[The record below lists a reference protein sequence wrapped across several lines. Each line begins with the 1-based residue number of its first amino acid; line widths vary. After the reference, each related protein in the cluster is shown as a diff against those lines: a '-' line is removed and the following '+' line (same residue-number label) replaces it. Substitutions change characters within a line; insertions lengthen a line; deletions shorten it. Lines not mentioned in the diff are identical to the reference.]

1 MFFSTRSCF
10 PTLSAVPSP
19 STMDYDFRNRLNPPY
34 NSQSSMYNRPTP
46 SSSSSPMSSST
57 HQMYGPSSLYPKVGQ
72 SGGHSVVHPPS
83 RTNTTSSSSGMGIR
97 VTLKPEFRITPP
109 PQMSP
114 HIGEVP
120 RSTFQFDFELERK
133 ILAEAEKENPNWS
146 KLGLENHPHK
156 TAKPIS
162 RPNSSNVDPVV
173 GKYIATGLNRE
184 AVPIAVAKYG
194 DNPTKVREFVHG
206 YSVLREMGFEANS
219 IAEALFSHD
228 NDKEAAAH
236 FLSASS

>member
-1 MFFSTRSCF
+1 
-10 PTLSAVPSP
+10 
-19 STMDYDFRNRLNPPY
+19 MDYDFRNRLNPPY

-46 SSSSSPMSSST
+46 SSSSSPMN
-57 HQMYGPSSLYPKVGQ
+57 HPMYGPASLYPKVGQ
-72 SGGHSVVHPPS
+72 SGGHSVVPPPA
-83 RTNTTSSSSGMGIR
+83 RNNTTSSSSGMGIR

-114 HIGEVP
+114 HIGEIP
-120 RSTFQFDFELERK
+120 RSTFLFDFELERK

-162 RPNSSNVDPVV
+162 RANSSSVDPVV
-173 GKYIATGLNRE
+173 GKYIATGLSRE

-236 FLSASS
+236 FLSSSS

>member
-1 MFFSTRSCF
+1 
-10 PTLSAVPSP
+10 
-19 STMDYDFRNRLNPPY
+19 MDYDFRNRLNPPY

-46 SSSSSPMSSST
+46 SSSSPMPTST
-57 HQMYGPSSLYPKVGQ
+57 HAMYGPSSLYPKIGQ
-72 SGGHSVVHPPS
+72 SSGHSVVPPPA
-83 RTNTTSSSSGMGIR
+83 RNNTTSSSGMGIR

-114 HIGEVP
+114 HIGDIP

-146 KLGLENHPHK
+146 KLGLENLPHK
-156 TAKPIS
+156 TSKPIS
-162 RPNSSNVDPVV
+162 RANSSVDPVA
-173 GKYIATGLNRE
+173 GKYIATGLNRD

-194 DNPTKVREFVHG
+194 DNPVKVREFVNG
-206 YSVLREMGFEANS
+206 YVVLREMGFEANS
-219 IAEALFSHD
+219 VVEALFNHD

-236 FLSASS
+236 FLSSSS

>member
-1 MFFSTRSCF
+1 
-10 PTLSAVPSP
+10 
-19 STMDYDFRNRLNPPY
+19 MDYDFRNRLNPPY
-34 NSQSSMYNRPTP
+34 NSQSSIYNRQNPP
-46 SSSSSPMSSST
+46 SSSSPTSHP
-57 HQMYGPSSLYPKVGQ
+57 MYGPASLYPKVGQ
-72 SGGHSVVHPPS
+72 SGGHAVAPPPA
-83 RTNTTSSSSGMGIR
+83 RHNTSASSCKSYAILMNGIR

-162 RPNSSNVDPVV
+162 RANSSNVDPVV

-194 DNPTKVREFVHG
+194 DNPTKVREFVNG
-206 YSVLREMGFEANS
+206 YGVLREMGFEPNS

-228 NDKEAAAH
+228 NDKEAAVH
-236 FLSASS
+236 YLSSSS